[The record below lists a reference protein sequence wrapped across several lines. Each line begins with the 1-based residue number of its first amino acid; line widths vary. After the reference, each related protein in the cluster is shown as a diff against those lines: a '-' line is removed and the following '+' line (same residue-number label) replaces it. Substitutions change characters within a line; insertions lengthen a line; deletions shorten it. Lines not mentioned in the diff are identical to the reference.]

1 VCYKY
6 TDTGLFLWI
15 SKVYGDLYETNLLE
29 TVLNTLGICIL
40 ETNDQ
45 SKLRP
50 DEYSEIIAPS

>member
-1 VCYKY
+1 VISYKY
-6 TDTGLFLWI
+6 THMGLFLWI

-45 SKLRP
+45 S
-50 DEYSEIIAPS
+50 